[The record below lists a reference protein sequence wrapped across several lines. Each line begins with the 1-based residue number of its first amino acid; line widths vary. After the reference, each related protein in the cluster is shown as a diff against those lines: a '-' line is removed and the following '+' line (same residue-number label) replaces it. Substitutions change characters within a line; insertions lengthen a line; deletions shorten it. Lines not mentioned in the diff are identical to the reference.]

1 MTKIQHKRSTVLA
14 SGSAQAP
21 SNSQLD
27 YGELAIN
34 YNASDP
40 QLFIKNSSGSVV
52 SLLNEYAKIS
62 GTTFTGDVNFD
73 GELTIKGDSTNG
85 SGRLTL
91 NCEQN
96 SHSVKIKGPA
106 HSAAANYTLTLP
118 TSAGSNSQ
126 VLTTDGSGN
135 LSWALSSMTV
145 ADKSKLDGIE
155 SGATADQTGAEIKSL
170 YDAQSNTNAFTDAE
184 KNKLSGI
191 AAGAQVN
198 VATNLSYT
206 ASTRLLSSSTG
217 DNVNLP
223 VATTTNAGLL
233 SNTDKSKLNGIE
245 SGATAD
251 QTAAQILTAIKTV
264 DGSGSGLDAD
274 LLDGQ
279 QGSYYAPLASPTFTG
294 DLTIPSKIVHA
305 GDTDTYFQF
314 HDSNLARMVVAGAE
328 VMEWGANYVLMSD
341 NDVLRLGTGSDFRMW
356 FDGTDTYFRNYA
368 HTGGDVLFQ
377 GEDSAGNNE
386 NAMILDFSGDSSYVR
401 LFQASNE
408 KLRTLSG
415 GVGVAGLT
423 VGDVDANPHN
433 AGCLNIINTN
443 NEKIVLSGSTDPYIR
458 FQEGTTDKAYIQWND
473 GGFLDFRNQENGYF
487 KFQSTVDGQAS
498 RLMLIRNDT
507 STASSN
513 ELGSINFGHTDGSPD
528 FPEQTVSQLPAR
540 ILAEATET
548 TGSGDDGARLR
559 FYVKATNA
567 DKATDSVEALRLDQ
581 NKNAI
586 FYNDLYVPDQIFH
599 SGDTDCYMQFHAA
612 DEWRVV
618 TGGTERLEVNNSA
631 VGVAGVLNVRS
642 ALDLADGDVLRMG
655 SSDDFTVTYNSNGW
669 NYINMLESGIIFQDN
684 GTNVMRLED
693 SGVFR
698 PEATNTRNLGT
709 SSIYWGNAYIQN
721 VYSSNLVNV
730 RNVIDL
736 ADNDILRL
744 GSSDDVEFFCNG
756 SHMYTDLNSGIGNW
770 YVRDGTTTRYTFD
783 DNGSF
788 TATGNITAY
797 SDIRLKEN
805 IEIISDAVSKVQ
817 SLRGIT
823 FDRNDNPKIGRQ
835 TGVIAQEVL
844 KVLPEA
850 VSSDKNDKDGILTVN
865 YGSMVGLLI
874 EAIKEQQQ
882 QINELR
888 ENK

>member
-1 MTKIQHKRSTVLA
+1 MTKIQLKRSSALQSSTV
-14 SGSAQAP
+14 SRAP
-21 SNSQLD
+21 TSSQLD

-34 YNASDP
+34 YNSADP
-40 QLFIKNSSGSVV
+40 QLFIKDSSGSVLR
-52 SLLNEYAKIS
+52 LLDYYAKVS

-73 GELTIKGDSTNG
+73 GELTIQGDSTNG
-85 SGRLTL
+85 SGQLTL
-91 NCEQN
+91 TCEQN
-96 SHSVKIKGPA
+96 THAVKIKAPA

-118 TSAGSNSQ
+118 SSAGSNSN

-135 LSWALSSMTV
+135 LSWALSSMTT
-145 ADKSKLDGIE
+145 ADKNKLDGIE

-170 YDAQSNTNAFTDAE
+170 YEGESNTNAFTDAE
-184 KNKLSGI
+184 KVKLSGI
-191 AAGAQVN
+191 AAGAEVN
-198 VATNLSYT
+198 VGTDLSYT
-206 ASTRLLSSSTG
+206 ATSRLLSSSTG
-217 DNVNLP
+217 SDVNLP
-223 VATTTNAGLL
+223 EATPSQPGLL
-233 SNTDKSKLNGIE
+233 SAADKTKLNSIE
-245 SGATAD
+245 TSATAD
-251 QTAAQILTAIKTV
+251 QTAAEILTAIKTV

-341 NDVLRLGTGSDFRMW
+341 GDVLRLGTGSDFRMW

-386 NAMILDFSGDSSYVR
+386 NAMILDFSGGSSYVR

-415 GVGVAGLT
+415 GVGVTGLT

-473 GGFLDFRNQENGYF
+473 GGFFDFRNQENGQF
-487 KFQSTVDGQAS
+487 KFQSTVDGQPS

-507 STASSN
+507 STASGN

-528 FPEQTVSQLPAR
+528 FPDQTVGQLPAR
-540 ILAEATET
+540 ITAEATET

-559 FYVKATNA
+559 FFVKATNA
-567 DKATDSVEALRLDQ
+567 DKATNSVEALRLDQ

-599 SGDTDCYMQFHAA
+599 SGDTDTYMQFHAA
-612 DEWRVV
+612 NEWRVV
-618 TGGTERLEVNNSA
+618 TGGTERLEVTNSA
-631 VGVAGVLNVRS
+631 VTIAGVLNVRT
-642 ALDLADGDVLRMG
+642 A
-655 SSDDFTVTYNSNGW
+655 
-669 NYINMLESGIIFQDN
+669 
-684 GTNVMRLED
+684 
-693 SGVFR
+693 
-698 PEATNTRNLGT
+698 
-709 SSIYWGNAYIQN
+709 
-721 VYSSNLVNV
+721 
-730 RNVIDL
+730 IDL

-744 GSSDDVEFFCNG
+744 GSGDDAELFCNG
-756 SHMYTDLNSGIGNW
+756 SHLYLDLNSGIGNF
-770 YVRDGTTTRYTFD
+770 YIRDGSTTRYTFN

-788 TATGNITAY
+788 TATGNVTAY
-797 SDIRLKEN
+797 SDIKLKDN
-805 IEIISDAVSKVQ
+805 IETISNPLDKINQINGV
-817 SLRGIT
+817 T
-823 FDRNDNPKIGRQ
+823 FDRIDTPEIGRQ
-835 TGVIAQEVL
+835 SGVIAQEVE
-844 KVLPEA
+844 KVLPEVVQENEEGIKS
-850 VSSDKNDKDGILTVN
+850 VS
-865 YGSMVGLLI
+865 YGNMVGLLI
-874 EAIKEQQQ
+874 ESIKELKRNVDDLAVE
-882 QINELR
+882 IDSLKR
-888 ENK
+888 C